1 MEVHPVPAAPV
12 DLETGHIPLGPV
24 LTVSRESA
32 AVHEGTSASSG
43 SSPANTV
50 YDHHTLA
57 RANTYTQDQYEELRN
72 TLSRKSTHGNPL
84 DLEHNFSLEKYVR
97 ELLQRGQ
104 RQGIKTR
111 QAGVL
116 FRDVS
121 TYGVGAGL
129 SLQQTIFDPLMMPFR
144 LGRSSAAKKST
155 KKIISNFNG
164 VVQAGEMLLVLGKP
178 GSGCTTFLK
187 TVAGEHNGYKKVE
200 GHINFD
206 GIPLKTM
213 TSLYKGEVVY
223 NGELDNHFPHLTVSQ
238 TLKFAATTRAPQ
250 AKARIDGKSR
260 EEHINDTRDV
270 LATTFGLR
278 HTYNTKVGNDY
289 VRGVSGGERKRVSIA
304 ETLSSRAQVQMWDN
318 STRGLDASTALEYA
332 KALRVST
339 NLGKSTCL
347 VCIYQAGEQ
356 LYEVFDKVTVVYA
369 GRQIYFGSTEVAKQ
383 YFVDL
388 GFECPARQTTADFLT
403 AITDPNARF
412 AREGFSQKVPRTPEE
427 FAQRWQASE
436 DFQRMIAE
444 MDAYDNSHDSEVK
457 LKEYREST
465 AQEKAKG
472 VGQKTPYNITY
483 QMQLKA
489 CATRSYQRMLGD
501 PAFLGANIFGSI
513 FQALIVGSVFYNIS
527 EDTSGFFSRG
537 GVLFFAILFNALQA
551 MSEVASLYEQR
562 PIIAKHK
569 SYALYHPSA
578 DALAQLVADIPIKL
592 ATLTCF
598 DVILYFLTN
607 LSRTPQ
613 QFFIFYLFTFLTT
626 MTMLSFFRML
636 ASITK
641 TVDVALTL
649 SGIGVL
655 ALVIYTG
662 YVIPTDQ
669 TGWWFRWISYIN
681 PIQYG
686 FEALMVNE
694 FHNYSAAPCAA
705 GSITPSGAGYT
716 NAANQVC
723 AVTGSVPGVL
733 TVSGPS
739 YLSAS
744 YSYTYSHLWRNL
756 GIIIGFWIF
765 FLFVN
770 VLATEFIAPVAEG
783 GDVVLF
789 RRGHVPKAIESA
801 AKDGKTP
808 DLENQDVAVP
818 ENEPRYEEEAKE
830 NGKTMGAIEKSTDI
844 FTWRNLKYDIN
855 IKGEKRR
862 LLDDVQGYVK
872 PGTLTALMG
881 ESGAGKTTLLNV
893 LAQRVDTGV
902 VTGDMLVN
910 GSPLDHSFQRKTGY
924 VQQQDVHLGE
934 STVRESLRFSAML
947 RQPKTVSRAEKY
959 EYVEEVIKLLE
970 MEDYAEAVVGEPGVG
985 LNVEQRKRLTIGV
998 ELAAKPKLLLF
1009 LDEPTSGLDSQS
1021 AWSIVLFMR
1030 KLANAGQAILC
1041 TIHQPS
1047 AVLFEQFDRLLLLQK
1062 GGKTVYFGDIG
1073 KNSKTLVDYFEKQGA
1088 GKCGPSDNPAEYIL
1102 DAIGAGATAHTDK
1115 DWFELWNE
1123 SPEREGVSKELDQL
1137 YKELRQRTAD
1147 DKEPKLSAT
1156 TYAMPYF
1163 TQFAYVTKRVFTKY
1177 TRAPTYIFAKLALNL
1192 VAGLF
1197 VGFTFYK
1204 SGQGV
1209 QAQQNKLFAV
1219 FMATVLS
1226 STLMNQLQPQFVQA
1240 RNLFEVREK
1249 PSKMYSWVAFIIS
1262 SILVEIPFN
1271 IFCGTIFF
1279 LSWYFAIGFWSNAGL
1294 QGRTSASIGIY
1305 EWLLLMLFEMWFST
1319 FGQLC
1324 ASFVPNEQTAAIVST
1339 LLFTF
1344 VILFNGV
1351 LQPVSQLVPFW
1362 HWMYHLTPFTY
1373 LIEGLT
1379 VNVIHGLP
1387 IVCKDIEINTLTAP
1401 ATQSCTEYM
1410 APFFAAGGNGYL
1422 TASTTTEA
1430 GGTCDYC
1437 RYADGD
1443 QYLAGI
1449 GMKYDHRWRDFGL
1462 MFAYVLFNM
1471 FFTALLFWLFRVW
1484 KFKFSRGTS
1493 KASGK
1498 SQQAADAIAEKTQAG
1513 AAGAAEVAAVAP
1525 RTDIQGGADSQV
1537 KGGGGSGP

>member
-1 MEVHPVPAAPV
+1 MEVHPVTAAPV
-12 DLETGHIPLGPV
+12 DLETGHEPLGPV
-24 LTVSRESA
+24 LTASRYGAQADISPD
-32 AVHEGTSASSG
+32 
-43 SSPANTV
+43 SSPANTM
-50 YDHHTLA
+50 YDDNTLA
-57 RANTYTQDQYEELRN
+57 RANTYTQAQYEELRQ
-72 TLSRKSTHGNPL
+72 TLSKRSTGGDPL
-84 DLEHNFSLEKYVR
+84 DLEHNFSLEKYIR
-97 ELLQRGQ
+97 ELLSRGE
-104 RQGIKTR
+104 RQGVKTR
-111 QAGVL
+111 QAGVV

-129 SLQQTIFDPLMMPFR
+129 SFQETIFDPLLLPFR
-144 LGRSSAAKKST
+144 LGRSSVGKKST

-164 VVQAGEMLLVLGKP
+164 VVKAGEMLLVLGKP

-200 GHINFD
+200 GSINFD
-206 GIPLKTM
+206 GIPQKTM
-213 TSLYKGEVVY
+213 TTMYKGEIVY

-238 TLKFAATTRAPQ
+238 TLSFAASTRAPQ
-250 AKARIDGKSR
+250 AEARIDGKSR
-260 EEHINDTRDV
+260 AEYTADMRDV

-339 NLGKSTCL
+339 NLSKSTCL
-347 VCIYQAGEQ
+347 VCVYQAGEQ

-369 GRQIYFGSTEVAKQ
+369 GQQIYFGPTELAKQ
-383 YFVDL
+383 YFIDM
-388 GFECPARQTTADFLT
+388 GFDCPARQTTADFLT

-412 AREGFSQKVPRTPEE
+412 AREGFSQKVPKTPEE
-427 FAQRWQASE
+427 FAQRWVAS
-436 DFQRMIAE
+436 DDYKSMIAD
-444 MDAYDNSHDSEVK
+444 MDSYENSHDTNEK
-457 LKEYREST
+457 LQEYREST
-465 AQEKAKG
+465 TQEKAKR
-472 VGQKTPYNITY
+472 VGSKSPYTISY

-489 CATRSYQRMLGD
+489 CAKRSYQRMLGD
-501 PAFLGANIFGSI
+501 PAFLGANIFASI
-513 FQALIVGSVFYNIS
+513 FQSLIVGSVFYNIS

-562 PIIAKHK
+562 PIIARHK

-626 MTMLSFFRML
+626 MCMLSFFRML

-649 SGIGVL
+649 AGIGVL

-669 TGWWFRWISYIN
+669 TGWWFRWLSYIN

-694 FHNYSAAPCAA
+694 FHNYSAAPCASI
-705 GSITPSGAGYT
+705 SITPSGAGYD

-723 AVTGSVPGVL
+723 AVTGSVAGSL

-744 YSYTYSHLWRNL
+744 YSYSYSHLWRNL
-756 GIIIGFWIF
+756 GIIIAFWLF
-765 FLFVN
+765 FLLIN
-770 VLATEFIAPVAEG
+770 VVATEFIAPVAEG

-789 RRGHVPKAIESA
+789 RHGHVPKSVEKAA
-801 AKDGKTP
+801 AKGKSP

-818 ENEPRYEEEAKE
+818 EGEARYEEDAKD
-830 NGKTMGAIEKSTDI
+830 NDSTMGAIAKSTDI

-862 LLDDVQGYVK
+862 LLADVQGYVK

-902 VTGDMLVN
+902 VTGDMFVN

-924 VQQQDVHLGE
+924 VQQQDVHMGE

-947 RQPKTVSRAEKY
+947 RQPRTVSRKEKY

-1073 KNSKTLVDYFEKQGA
+1073 KNSKTMIDYFERQGA
-1088 GKCGPSDNPAEYIL
+1088 GKCGRTDNPAEYIL

-1123 SPEREGVSKELDQL
+1123 SPECENVSKELDQL
-1137 YKELRQRTAD
+1137 YTELRQRSAY
-1147 DKEPKLSAT
+1147 DKDPKVSAT
-1156 TYAMPYF
+1156 TYAMPYS
-1163 TQFAYVTKRVFTKY
+1163 TQFAYVTKRIFTRY
-1177 TRAPTYIFAKLALNL
+1177 TRAPTYIFAKLALNV

-1209 QAQQNKLFAV
+1209 QAQQNKLFSI
-1219 FMATVLS
+1219 FMATVIS
-1226 STLMNQLQPQFVQA
+1226 STLMNQLQPQFVQV

-1249 PSKMYSWVAFIIS
+1249 PSKMYSWVAFVVS
-1262 SILVEIPFN
+1262 AILVEIPYN
-1271 IFCGTIFF
+1271 IVCGTLFF
-1279 LSWYFAIGFWSNAGL
+1279 LPWFYCIGYYKDASL
-1294 QGRTSASIGIY
+1294 EGRTAASIGIY
-1305 EWLLLMLFEMWFST
+1305 EWLMLMSFEMWFST

-1339 LLFTF
+1339 LMFTF

-1351 LQPVSQLVPFW
+1351 LQPVSQLVTFW
-1362 HWMYHLTPFTY
+1362 HWMYRLTPFTY

-1379 VNVIHGLP
+1379 VNVLHGLP
-1387 IVCKDIEINTLTAP
+1387 IVCLDTEVNTFIAP
-1401 ATQSCTEYM
+1401 ETQTCTEYIE
-1410 APFFAAGGNGYL
+1410 PFFAAGGNGYL
-1422 TASTTTEA
+1422 TSSSSTAA
-1430 GGTCDYC
+1430 GGSCVYC
-1437 RYADGD
+1437 RYSTGD
-1443 QYLAGI
+1443 QYLTGLS
-1449 GMKYDHRWRDFGL
+1449 MNYDHRWRDFGL
-1462 MFAYVLFNM
+1462 MFAYILFNM
-1471 FFTALLFWLFRVW
+1471 FFTALLFWMFRVW

-1493 KASGK
+1493 KTAGK
-1498 SQQAADAIAEKTQAG
+1498 TQQAADAFADKTKAG
-1513 AAGAAEVAAVAP
+1513 ASGATEAAAVTP
-1525 RTDIQGGADSQV
+1525 RSNVGTGADSSV
-1537 KGGGGSGP
+1537 KGGGGVSGP